1 MNELELCKKIA
12 EIEGLA
18 VADPGVVSSRE
29 YNESTCLI
37 IPHGKHSP
45 YSYVYSPLTNKA
57 LLFDL
62 QIKHGVV
69 VKPHSGGFTDVF
81 IDDYKI
87 LVVCAT
93 EDEIPRAI
101 LECILEAN
109 SGKAK

>member
-1 MNELELCKKIA
+1 MSELTDLELCKA
-12 EIEGLA
+12 VANIEGWKGDFNSGALEQ
-18 VADPGVVSSRE
+18 VAMGGNGCV
-29 YNESTCLI
+29 
-37 IPHGKHSP
+37 GKS
-45 YSYVYSPLTNKA
+45 